1 MTRFETETGESLGVT
16 FFGGWDLG
24 KLKFQTQTEL
34 ELLWSL
40 SDDEIVLC
48 DNGWTGT
55 ISELKDLL
63 FPLKQCTKED
73 MIKRGWGDRL
83 ESGLSL
89 RQSVSDEGK
98 LIWIR

>member
-1 MTRFETETGESLGVT
+1 MTRFETTTGESLGVT
-16 FFGGWDLG
+16 FSGGISLG

-40 SDDEIVLC
+40 SEDEIVLS

-63 FPLKQCTKED
+63 FKVQQCTKED
-73 MIKRGWGDRL
+73 MINRGWGDRL
-83 ESGLSL
+83 ESGVSL
-89 RQSVSDEGK
+89 RQSVSNEGK
-98 LIWIR
+98 LILIR

>member
-16 FFGGWDLG
+16 LFGGRDLG

-40 SDDEIVLC
+40 SEDKIVLS

-63 FPLKQCTKED
+63 FSLKQCAKED